1 MNFPPIEFNALAPTI
16 VLSISA
22 LLVLMFGLFDA
33 TRGRSFLTAAAAIA
47 VAVAAVT
54 SIAASSPVAWNSFGI
69 PTAGTTPG
77 VLINDGFALYAGLT
91 ILIAT
96 GATILISGRYLAD
109 EPTYSGE
116 YLALILFAAAGM
128 SLVVA
133 AADLIILLL
142 GIEILSIALYVL
154 SGFSRSRETSQ
165 ESALKYFLLGA
176 FSLSFMIYGAALLF
190 GAAQSTRL
198 STIATVIAANAR
210 PNLTDNMLVLGGVA
224 LILVGF
230 AFKLSLAPFHMW
242 TPDTYQGAPTPI
254 SGFMSVATK
263 AAIFVALL
271 RFLAFAV
278 PALRAEWSIAVA
290 VLIILTLLVGNT
302 AAIAQTRVKRLL
314 AYSSIAQ
321 AGYIAIGILAG
332 AAAGGAILFYLLA
345 YTLANL
351 GAFAA
356 LSALGEGDSDPEV
369 DDLKGLGA
377 RSPLLAG
384 AIAIFMLGLAG
395 IPLTAGFMGKLFVF
409 IAGIQAGYVDLVILA
424 AITSIAA
431 TFYYLRVI
439 IAMYFQPVSASPIR
453 VEMNGATVAV
463 LALLAVGTVALGI
476 LPAGAL
482 VG

>member
-16 VLSISA
+16 VLSVSA
-22 LLVLMFGLFDA
+22 LVILMFGLFDA
-33 TRGRSFLTAAAAIA
+33 TRGRGFLTAVATIA
-47 VAVAAVT
+47 VALAALA
-54 SIAASSPVAWNSFGI
+54 SIVASSPVVWNSFGI
-69 PTAGTTPG
+69 PAAGASSG
-77 VLINDGFALYAGLT
+77 MLVNDGFALYAGLT
-91 ILIAT
+91 ILVAT
-96 GATILISGRYLAD
+96 GATVLISGRYLAA

-116 YLALILFAAAGM
+116 YLALLLFAAAGM

-210 PNLTDNMLVLGGVA
+210 PNLTENMLVLGGVG

-230 AFKLSLAPFHMW
+230 AFKLSFAPFHMW

-254 SGFMSVATK
+254 TGFMSVATK
-263 AAIFVALL
+263 AAVFVALL
-271 RFLAFAV
+271 RFLVFAV

-302 AAIAQTRVKRLL
+302 AAIAQARVKRLL

-321 AGYIAIGILAG
+321 AGYIGIGILAG
-332 AAAGGAILFYLLA
+332 TAAGGAILFYLLA

-351 GAFAA
+351 GAFAG
-356 LSALGEGDSDPEV
+356 LSALGDGDSDPSVE
-369 DDLKGLGA
+369 DLKGLGA

-409 IAGIQAGYVDLVILA
+409 IAGIQEGYVDLVILA
-424 AITSIAA
+424 VITSVAA
-431 TFYYLRVI
+431 TFYYLRVV

-453 VEMNGATVAV
+453 VEMNGATIAV
-463 LALLAVGTVALGI
+463 LAVLAIGTVVLGI